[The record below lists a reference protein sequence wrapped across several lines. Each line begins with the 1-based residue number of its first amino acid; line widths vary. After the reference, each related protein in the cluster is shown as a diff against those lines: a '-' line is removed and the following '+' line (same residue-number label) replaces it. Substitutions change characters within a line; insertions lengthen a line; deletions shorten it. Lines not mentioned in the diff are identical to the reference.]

1 MEQLARL
8 YRFKSSLP
16 YFMRTLTHRSILI
29 FLTAW
34 LLLSSIGVAWSQAT
48 CLFTGIQK
56 LSWATEKPLN
66 NSRKSEIK
74 RTPCFHYKHFQLKN
88 HSAFAFKKQ
97 AINLI
102 APGNINVFCAAPKPF
117 FSFQEA
123 SKLYTSSSIAKSQAV
138 RRAYLQVYRI

>member
-1 MEQLARL
+1 M
-8 YRFKSSLP
+8 P
-16 YFMRTLTHRSILI
+16 YFMRSLTQRSLLI

-74 RTPCFHYKHFQLKN
+74 RTPCFHYKLFQLKN
-88 HSAFAFKKQ
+88 QSAFASKKQ
-97 AINLI
+97 VINHI
-102 APGNINVFCAAPKPF
+102 APGKVYVFSAAPEPLF
-117 FSFQEA
+117 ARQEEYNLNDSSF
-123 SKLYTSSSIAKSQAV
+123 IVKSQAV
-138 RRAYLQVYRI
+138 RRAHLQVYRI

>member
-1 MEQLARL
+1 MR
-8 YRFKSSLP
+8 SL
-16 YFMRTLTHRSILI
+16 TQRSLLI

-88 HSAFAFKKQ
+88 QSAFASKKQ
-97 AINLI
+97 VINHI
-102 APGNINVFCAAPKPF
+102 APGKVYVFSSAPEPLF
-117 FSFQEA
+117 AGQEA
-123 SKLYTSSSIAKSQAV
+123 CNLNSSSFFVKSQTV
-138 RRAYLQVYRI
+138 RRAHLQVYRI